1 MATVLQ
7 FKKNIFHF
15 VNKKPRFVSLFFPF
29 VFFAIIIIGT
39 KVIFTPF
46 YTEIGN

>member
-15 VNKKPRFVSLFFPF
+15 VNKNPRFVRLFFPF
-29 VFFAIIIIGT
+29 VIFIINIIGT